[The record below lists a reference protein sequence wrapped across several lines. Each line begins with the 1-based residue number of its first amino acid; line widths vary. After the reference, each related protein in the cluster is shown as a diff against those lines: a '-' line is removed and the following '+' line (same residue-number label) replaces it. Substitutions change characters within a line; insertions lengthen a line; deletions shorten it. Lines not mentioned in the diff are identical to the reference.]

1 MRKQENLITR
11 SLNSIDL
18 YFYVVSG
25 SSMRIIEEKTSSLV
39 YTVAKRRVCHDT
51 LFFFII
57 EFKKFQISSYFN
69 KIQ

>member
-1 MRKQENLITR
+1 MRKQEDLITR

-39 YTVAKRRVCHDT
+39 YTVAKRRVWMPHSSFLLLNLKEVSNII
-51 LFFFII
+51 LF
-57 EFKKFQISSYFN
+57 
-69 KIQ
+69 